1 MKEYTFNITVTNDP
15 RLCISMKDYKRI
27 FGYPTVV
34 IPVYGGKYKSK
45 NCE

>member
-1 MKEYTFNITVTNDP
+1 MKEYTFNITVKNDP
-15 RLCISMKDYKRI
+15 KLCISMKDYKRI
-27 FGYPTVV
+27 FGDPTVV